1 MGVRAFLITIS
12 ELVGA
17 ITVIITAL
25 IAIEKW
31 TKGRFTKWI
40 LKPVLDD
47 IASIKA
53 KIHQMELDNLKLV
66 IMSEEMPLEE
76 RINAGER
83 YIEQRWERRS

>member
-1 MGVRAFLITIS
+1 MGVRTFLITIS
-12 ELVGA
+12 EIVGA

-40 LKPVLDD
+40 LKPILED
-47 IASIKA
+47 IANIQT
-53 KIHQMELDNLKLV
+53 KIHQIELDNLKLV
-66 IMSEEMPLEE
+66 IMSEEMPLDE